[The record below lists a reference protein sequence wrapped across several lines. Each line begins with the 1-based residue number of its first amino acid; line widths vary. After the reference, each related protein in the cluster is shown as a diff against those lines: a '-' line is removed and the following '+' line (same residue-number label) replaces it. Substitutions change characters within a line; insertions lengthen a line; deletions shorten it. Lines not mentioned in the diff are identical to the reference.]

1 MVRLTH
7 VGRCH
12 APFHSVELA
21 HPHSYL
27 LFLIHSWYLLHISH
41 TNVCKF
47 SFLCGINLPFI
58 IDDKPKFR
66 DAFRNLLSLANKW
79 RTIGALLGVERHVLE
94 SIKKDEDGVDDC
106 LQAMLSAWLKQI
118 DPLPTW
124 KELSDAVEKVDVDKA
139 LEIRKHIAG

>member
-1 MVRLTH
+1 MFVK
-7 VGRCH
+7 
-12 APFHSVELA
+12 
-21 HPHSYL
+21 
-27 LFLIHSWYLLHISH
+27 SH
-41 TNVCKF
+41 L
-47 SFLCGINLPFI
+47 SFI

-66 DAFRNLLSLANKW
+66 EAFKNLLSLANKW